1 MVQTSTHELSSSV
14 VTQYDTLHTSFDRQ
28 QDVLRRCKGLNTI
41 VSRAPCHA
49 DREPT
54 S

>member
-14 VTQYDTLHTSFDRQ
+14 VTQYDTLHTSFDCQ
-28 QDVLRRCKGLNTI
+28 QDILRSSKDVNTY
-41 VSRAPCHA
+41 VSKAPCHA